1 MREIAFDTETT
12 GLDPA
17 SGHRIIELGCVEMV
31 DKIRTGRAFQSY
43 LNPQRDVPPEAQAV
57 HGLSSAF
64 LLDKPLFAEVVEAF
78 LEFIGDSTLV
88 IHNAGFDL
96 KFINAELEKVGFAT
110 IPAARAV
117 DTVGIARRKFPGSP
131 ASLDALCKRF
141 NIDLSSRSK
150 HGALLDA
157 ELLADVYLE
166 LCGGRQASIQL
177 FDNTKENAEALDKRA
192 GGEVAALPARLFKV
206 SAQEL
211 EAHRAQLSRLKNPLW
226 EKYSVPEDT
235 QA

>member
-17 SGHRIIELGCVEMV
+17 SGHRIVELGCVEMV
-31 DKIRTGRAFQSY
+31 DKIRTGRTFQRY
-43 LNPQRDVPPEAQAV
+43 LNPQRNVPAEAEAV
-57 HGLSSAF
+57 HGLSTAF
-64 LLDKPLFAEVVEAF
+64 LLNKPLFSEVVEAF
-78 LEFIGDSTLV
+78 LEFVGDSPLV

-96 KFINAELEKVGFAT
+96 KFINAELGQVGFQT
-110 IPAARAV
+110 LTVERVV
-117 DTVGIARRKFPGSP
+117 DTLTLARRKFPGAP

-141 NIDLSSRSK
+141 NIDLASRTK

-177 FDNTKENAEALDKRA
+177 VDVGAAETGLQGTLGSKRVEIPLRA
-192 GGEVAALPARLFKV
+192 FPA
-206 SAQEL
+206 SAEEL
-211 EAHRAQLSRLKNPLW
+211 AAHRSFLAQLKNPLW
-226 EKYSVPEDT
+226 AKLLEPSE
-235 QA
+235 

>member
-12 GLDPA
+12 GLDPGQ
-17 SGHRIIELGCVEMV
+17 GHRVIELGCVEMV
-31 DKIRTGRAFQSY
+31 DKIRTGRSFQRY

-57 HGLSSAF
+57 HGLSSSF
-64 LLDKPLFAEVVEAF
+64 LLDKPLFAEVVETF
-78 LEFIGDSTLV
+78 LEFIGDSQLV

-96 KFINAELEKVGFAT
+96 KFINAELERVGF
-110 IPAARAV
+110 PAVPASRAV
-117 DTVGIARRKFPGSP
+117 DTVGMARRKFPGSP

-177 FDNTKENAEALDKRA
+177 FDGALKSGTESNKA
-192 GGEVAALPARLFKV
+192 VGSTTEVLAARQFDLPAE
-206 SAQEL
+206 EL
-211 EAHRAQLSRLKNPLW
+211 EAHRALLDQLKNPLW
-226 EKYSVPEDT
+226 AKLDV
-235 QA
+235 